1 MTQHLR
7 QRWEGLWHSLGV
19 TNGLSAPVF
28 ARLTAR
34 YRETHRA
41 YHTLDHV
48 AACLAEFDAV
58 RALAHNAAAV
68 EIAIWF
74 HDVIYD
80 PHRSDN
86 EEQSAALANME
97 LQHLV
102 TSRALRDT
110 VSALVRATTHRAAV
124 ADPDQQLIVDADL
137 SGLGQG
143 WSVVEASSRN
153 IRREYAFVPE
163 DDYVNRR
170 RSLLQSFLGRPFIYH
185 GSHFRGRY
193 EQRARANIRRELGCL
208 RELAHLPQTLLQ
220 NEPRSPRSRSAS

>member
-7 QRWEGLWHSLGV
+7 QRCEGLWHSLGV

-28 ARLTAR
+28 TRLTAR

-74 HDVIYD
+74 HDAIYD

-124 ADPDQQLIVDADL
+124 ADPD
-137 SGLGQG
+137 
-143 WSVVEASSRN
+143 
-153 IRREYAFVPE
+153 
-163 DDYVNRR
+163 
-170 RSLLQSFLGRPFIYH
+170 
-185 GSHFRGRY
+185 
-193 EQRARANIRRELGCL
+193 
-208 RELAHLPQTLLQ
+208 LAHAGFP
-220 NEPRSPRSRSAS
+220 SRP

>member
-1 MTQHLR
+1 MTQPLR
-7 QRWEGLWHSLGV
+7 QRWEHLWHSLGV
-19 TNGLSAPVF
+19 TDGLSAPVY

-34 YRETHRA
+34 YCETHRA

-58 RALAHNAAAV
+58 RELAHNAAAV

-74 HDVIYD
+74 HDVVYD

-86 EEQSAALANME
+86 EEQSAALANLE

-102 TSRALRDT
+102 TSRALRET
-110 VSALVRATTHRAAV
+110 VAALVRATTHRAAV

-143 WSVVEASSRN
+143 WPVVEASSRN

-170 RSLLQSFLGRPFIYH
+170 RGLLQSFLGRPFIYY
-185 GSHFRGRY
+185 GTHFRGRY
-193 EQRARANIRRELGCL
+193 EQQARANIHRELECL
-208 RELAHLPQTLLQ
+208 RELAHLPQTPPW
-220 NEPRSPRSRSAS
+220 NGPRPFRSSR